1 MFLGRAIAMA
11 SFSGDY
17 SQTMRLGASENGV
30 YTKKSRGWEYDGR

>member
-30 YTKKSRGWEYDGR
+30 YTKKCNVGI